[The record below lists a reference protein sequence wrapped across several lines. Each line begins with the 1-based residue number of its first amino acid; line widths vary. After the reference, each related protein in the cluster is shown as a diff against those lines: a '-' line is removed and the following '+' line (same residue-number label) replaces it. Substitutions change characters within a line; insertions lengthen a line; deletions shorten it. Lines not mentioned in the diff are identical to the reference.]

1 MNEPSDTAIRASFM
15 TINHT
20 LQRLRPYRRRCTA
33 ILAAHPVLTAL
44 GALLLLAVTLAQLLP
59 NRFVVLNVSPSVPCR
74 LYVLVDADPAIGDLV
89 EFRPPNDS
97 LASNY
102 LPPDASIL
110 KPIVAGPGNH
120 IDTTGEF
127 LSVNG
132 GRIAPIFTHDSEGR
146 PLSVWRVSRILGNDE
161 FFVLSTRV
169 WNSLDS
175 RYLGSIRR
183 HQIIAVRVPVS
194 DWIEGRQAKA
204 TPKPSTSTSE

>member
-1 MNEPSDTAIRASFM
+1 MNEPSDTAILASFM

-20 LQRLRPYRRRCTA
+20 LRRLRPYMRRCTA

-44 GALLLLAVTLAQLLP
+44 GALLLLAVALAQLLP
-59 NRFVVLNVSPSVPCR
+59 NRFLVLNVSPSVPCR

-89 EFRPPNDS
+89 ESRPPNDS

-110 KPIVAGPGNH
+110 KPIVAGPGDQ
-120 IDTTGEF
+120 IDTTGGF
-127 LSVNG
+127 LFVNG
-132 GRIAPIFTHDSEGR
+132 NRVAPIFTHDSEGR
-146 PLSVWRVSRILGNDE
+146 SLPVWRVNRVLESDE

-183 HQIIAVRVPVS
+183 HQIIAVRVPVF
-194 DWIEGRQAKA
+194 DWIEGRQPKAKSSPP
-204 TPKPSTSTSE
+204 TLVTE